1 MRELVN
7 LKQQGSIFSLKSN
20 NFGVFS
26 NTLHYGALNMSIGAT
41 MIVSSGTGCLDTG
54 QFMYQ
59 KGATFGA
66 PLGNGQIENW
76 ADSGLAN
83 NSQQTD
89 TSTDVDTDHTKQLPR
104 VQHGAVMVNTVDQ
117 PKSKNGDQKTLRR
130 LAQNQ
135 EAARKSRL
143 RKKAYVQQLESSRLR
158 LTELE
163 QELERTQQQGIFIAS
178 GLSGDHGHTVA
189 GNAALA
195 FDMEYGRWFDEHQR
209 LKLCNNLI
217 HRMINYGR

>member
-1 MRELVN
+1 MTYGYGGPN
-7 LKQQGSIFSLKSN
+7 WNSILKRKAYLNLKSN
-20 NFGVFS
+20 NVGVVA

-41 MIVSSGTGCLDTG
+41 TIVSSGTGCLDTG

-59 KGATFGA
+59 KGPTFGA

-76 ADSGLAN
+76 ANCGLAD

-89 TSTDVDTDHTKQLPR
+89 TSTNVDTDHKKQLPR

-117 PKSKNGDQKTLRR
+117 PKSKSGDQKTLRR
-130 LAQNQ
+130 LAQNR

-143 RKKAYVQQLESSRLR
+143 RKKAY
-158 LTELE
+158 
-163 QELERTQQQGIFIAS
+163 QELQRARQQGIFIAS
-178 GLSGDHGHTVA
+178 GLSVDHGHTVA

-195 FDMEYGRWFDEHQR
+195 FDMEYGHWLDEHQR
-209 LKLCNNLI
+209 LKLCNYLI
-217 HRMINYGR
+217 HRMIDYRR